1 MREHV
6 AECLKGRSALVAL
19 SGGVDSVVLLHLLL
33 SLGARVVAAHVEH
46 GIRGENSRRDCAFV
60 QEMCRARG
68 VMLTLT
74 HLDVPA
80 EARRRGTGLEET
92 AREMRYAFLRHER
105 ERLRLDVIV
114 TAHHMDDQA
123 ETVLLHLLRGASA
136 RGLGGMREEQDGLHL
151 LGGDRLGGGQHLL

>member
-60 QEMCRARG
+60 SAIALARPG
-68 VMLTLT
+68 KETLVCEGT
-74 HLDVPA
+74 CPGTLL
-80 EARRRGTGLEET
+80 EAPRGTGGFGYDPLFLYANGET
-92 AREMRYAFLRHER
+92 FAEMSQETKNQVSHRARACAL
-105 ERLRLDVIV
+105 
-114 TAHHMDDQA
+114 
-123 ETVLLHLLRGASA
+123 
-136 RGLGGMREEQDGLHL
+136 MREKMREIQTCE
-151 LGGDRLGGGQHLL
+151 R